1 MSINYLPRL
10 TNGNLGLYT
19 NSSTPNGIFTTLSQQ
34 STLLNPVLGMRFDP
48 VNPKLTV
55 GALDP
60 ADYDGEINW
69 VQMETPGPTW
79 TYANAFKV
87 DGVKGYNGSFLSLGS
102 QLRAGIDSRASIPVL
117 RCIIPPYHT
126 HSTLQVTQ
134 TISIPNINRY
144 FLDPNMLG
152 PISTSTLTTNDTP
165 VPELLC
171 NPQSG
176 SIPYI
181 PLTITINGVDYMVDS
196 RDNLIYNSSDDS
208 TPTQARCDV
217 PLVNTTSLNPP
228 EIALGIPFLRSVYL
242 YVLPTFS
249 FHLHLTHSHPPSFPF
264 SAYRFPTDS
273 CPGFYG
279 FAFPKGLNRTQAQ
292 ISQTPTTTPTLSSQ
306 CLNLIKPSSTPT
318 PVPVT
323 VPPRGSGT
331 YAVLGGAQQV
341 PLVGANELDSMVWKN
356 LGVGQST

>member
-1 MSINYLPRL
+1 
-10 TNGNLGLYT
+10 
-19 NSSTPNGIFTTLSQQ
+19 
-34 STLLNPVLGMRFDP
+34 V
-48 VNPKLTV
+48 
-55 GALDP
+55 
-60 ADYDGEINW
+60 
-69 VQMETPGPTW
+69 ETPGPTW

-102 QLRAGIDSRASIPVL
+102 QLRAGIDSL
-117 RCIIPPYHT
+117 
-126 HSTLQVTQ
+126 TQ

-152 PISTSTLTTNDTP
+152 LISTSTLTTNYTP
-165 VPELLC
+165 VPELHC

-208 TPTQARCDV
+208 TPTQALCDV

-228 EIALGIPFLRSVYL
+228 EIALGMPFLRSVYL
-242 YVLPTFS
+242 
-249 FHLHLTHSHPPSFPF
+249 
-264 SAYRFPTDS
+264 AYRFPTDS

-279 FAFPKGLNRTQAQ
+279 FAFPKGLNRTRAQ

-306 CLNLIKPSSTPT
+306 CLNLVKPTSTPT
-318 PVPVT
+318 PVPIT

-356 LGVGQST
+356 LGIGQST